1 MNHQTAAAVMNATRQ
16 IKSGQ
21 VIEIAHP
28 LNAQMAFFGTRRLDV
43 HTKRTFMNDFS
54 NRRGSN

>member
-1 MNHQTAAAVMNATRQ
+1 MNHQTAAAVMSATRQ